1 MSDDR
6 WGLWRWA
13 GLVRD
18 PPRYKFDSMRNKI
31 QQKKKEEKKKRPMA
45 GLLGHI
51 SLRDI
56 IDKSAVDGVGYVDL
70 LASTLSVG
78 YV

>member
-1 MSDDR
+1 
-6 WGLWRWA
+6 
-13 GLVRD
+13 
-18 PPRYKFDSMRNKI
+18 MRNKI